1 MKDFFS
7 KTWVKILAF
16 VLVAIGAA
24 ALIIGG
30 FTTTEIGT
38 VVEAV
43 AGVLT
48 AIGALISLI
57 ASLVNKK

>member
-7 KTWVKILAF
+7 KTWVKVLAF
-16 VLVAIGAA
+16 VFVAIGAA

-30 FTTTEIGT
+30 FSTVEIGT

-48 AIGALISLI
+48 AIGALVGLI
-57 ASLVNKK
+57 ASLVKK

>member
-30 FTTTEIGT
+30 FTTAEIGT